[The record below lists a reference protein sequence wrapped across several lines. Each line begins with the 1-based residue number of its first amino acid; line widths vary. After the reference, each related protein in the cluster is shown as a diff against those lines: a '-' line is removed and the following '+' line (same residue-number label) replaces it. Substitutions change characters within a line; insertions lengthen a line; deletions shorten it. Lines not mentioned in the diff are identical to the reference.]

1 MRKKEKEVTDPAAIE
16 SVIQRSMVCRLAMS
30 EDNCPYIV
38 PLCFGYR
45 DRMLYFHSAREGKKI
60 DILRKNTRVCV
71 EFDIDQELVTAEEA
85 CKFDMNFRSVIA
97 FGKATLVENPEERR
111 KGLEAIMQHYAGRS
125 FTYPDELVGKTLVIR
140 VEVESLTGKKAG
152 Y

>member
-30 EDNCPYIV
+30 EDNRPYVV

-45 DRMLYFHSAREGKKI
+45 DRMLYFHCAREGKKI
-60 DILRKNTRVCV
+60 DILRKNSRVCV